1 MSLNLAQL
9 LPSRLKQR
17 SKVILV
23 IKFAMAM
30 RTASCM
36 FQKRIKINW
45 KNGVKFDLQN
55 PKHGPFCQWSW
66 NRNNQI
72 LDVEAKNQHL
82 QILSKGIRC
91 IHQQVIESITKLKET
106 YAEAMKLPFDE
117 KQQKF
122 TVPSCPFRVSFCFKT
137 TAGKKVNHFIQ
148 CQNIS
153 LLQIFKSH
161 TTMMHISI
169 IIQIAMI

>member
-55 PKHGPFCQWSW
+55 PKHGLFCQWSW

-91 IHQQVIESITKLKET
+91 IHQHWAGHWINNNAQRNLRWGYEVSIRWKT
-106 YAEAMKLPFDE
+106 AEVYSSL
-117 KQQKF
+117 
-122 TVPSCPFRVSFCFKT
+122 VSFQSQFL
-137 TAGKKVNHFIQ
+137 F
-148 CQNIS
+148 
-153 LLQIFKSH
+153 
-161 TTMMHISI
+161 
-169 IIQIAMI
+169 